1 MMRALLIKTGLL
13 VCGVVHLAGCAT
25 TAGDSVATVIPA
37 AAATRVVEAGPPDA
51 DGRQLYD
58 APHNMDPVMMD
69 ELRANVPKFEGLN
82 NKGIMRHMHNM
93 GPNYTW
99 YVSDAAV
106 QNDYGVLILA
116 HGFREHGDRV
126 MSQRIAPLAGQA
138 PTAMAM
144 GMSMMTSDHIQLA
157 INNLE
162 AAGAKRVIIVPAVT
176 TRNSSMPRQW
186 DYVFG
191 LSDQPTYATVPRV
204 SADIDL
210 YIVPP
215 LEDHPLVGET
225 LLEYAAE
232 ISADPANE
240 DVIILAHGP
249 EGEADNLVQLA
260 MLERLADYMRER
272 ADYHSITVATLQ
284 DDAKPEIR
292 AANVAY
298 LRRRITASARAGR
311 QTLIVS
317 NLLGTRMVQ
326 SKLRRDLRGLDY
338 RFNRKGLIQ
347 HDNFIRWIE
356 TSVDGVVASLP

>member
-1 MMRALLIKTGLL
+1 MRAFLSYTGLL
-13 VCGVVHLAGCAT
+13 ACSVVHLVGCAT
-25 TAGDSVATVIPA
+25 TSGSDAVMVVPA
-37 AAATRVVEAGPPDA
+37 APAARVVQAEPPDA
-51 DGRQLYD
+51 EGRQLYN
-58 APHNMDPVMMD
+58 APHNMDPVLMD
-69 ELRANVPKFEGLN
+69 ELRANVPLFEGLD
-82 NKGIMRHMHNM
+82 NKGIMGHMHNM

-99 YVSDAAV
+99 YVSGASIR
-106 QNDYGVLILA
+106 NDYGVLLLA

-126 MSQRIAPLAGQA
+126 LSQRIAPLAEQA

-162 AAGAKRVIIVPAVT
+162 AAGAKRVIIVPVVT
-176 TRNSSMPRQW
+176 TRSSSMPRQW

-191 LSDQPTYATVPRV
+191 LADKPTYATIPRV

-215 LEDHPLVGET
+215 LEDHPLVGAT
-225 LLEYAAE
+225 LVEYAAE
-232 ISADPANE
+232 ISTDPVNE

-249 EGEADNLVQLA
+249 EDEADNIVQLA
-260 MLERLADYMRER
+260 MLERLARYVGER
-272 ADYHSITVATLQ
+272 SDYHSVTVATLQ

-292 AANVAY
+292 AANVAE
-298 LRRRITASARAGR
+298 LRERVRESAKAGR

-326 SKLRRDLRGLDY
+326 SKLRRDLRGLGY
-338 RFNRKGLIQ
+338 SFNPKGLIE
-347 HDNFIRWIE
+347 HENFIRWIE
-356 TSVDGVVASLP
+356 TSVDGVVATLP